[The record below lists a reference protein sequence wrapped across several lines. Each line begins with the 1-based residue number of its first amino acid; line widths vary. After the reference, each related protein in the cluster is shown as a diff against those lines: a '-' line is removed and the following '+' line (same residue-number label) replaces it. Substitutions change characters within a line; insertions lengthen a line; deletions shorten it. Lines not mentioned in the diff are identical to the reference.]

1 LIDEA
6 LVKNGGRRLVER
18 AALNVTEGNV
28 FDAFDEWLEKSLWP
42 SLGSSNAGAAAGPK
56 ELKLEIDTQSRSTAL
71 GQEMQQGEVTET
83 RLLSSESR
91 AGGSR
96 KRHIGIRLPSGSTYR
111 AGDYLAVLPLNPH
124 ETVVRVLQRFSL
136 PWDARIKIDAD
147 TATTF
152 LPTGERISAHD
163 ILTGMVELGQ
173 PVTGKSISAVADSIP
188 DAQER
193 KKLQEE
199 SENLDFQKTNVT
211 LLDLL
216 ERYPSATL
224 PFGAFLAALPAM
236 RVRQYSISSSP
247 LRDPSVCTLT
257 YSVIDAPHK
266 SNSKGGHN
274 FLGVCTNYLDR
285 LTVGTRVQIALRPSR
300 AGFHPPQDD
309 EVPMVMACAGTGL
322 APFRAFVSERAFKH
336 TSGKRVGPA
345 LLFYGLRAPDEDDMY
360 REELDGYEKQGWL
373 QVRRAYSAAPDKSAG
388 AKHVQDRIWQDRK
401 EVLGLFERDAHIYLC
416 GSGDVGAAVDDVLAR
431 IWADHTGLGEDEAKE
446 QLSKT
451 KGERY
456 WSDIFS

>member
-18 AALNVTEGNV
+18 ATLNVTEGNV

-42 SLGSSNAGAAAGPK
+42 SLGSSNSGAAAGPK
-56 ELKLEIDTQSRSTAL
+56 ELKLEIDTQSRSAAL

-91 AGGSR
+91 AGESR
-96 KRHIGIRLPSGSTYR
+96 KRHIGIRLPSGTTYR

-124 ETVVRVLQRFSL
+124 ETVVRVLHRFSL

-147 TATTF
+147 TATF
-152 LPTGERISAHD
+152 LPKGERISAHD
-163 ILTGMVELGQ
+163 ILTSMVELGQ
-173 PVTGKSISAVADSIP
+173 PVTGKSVSAVADSIP

-193 KKLQEE
+193 KMLQEE
-199 SENLDFQKTNVT
+199 SEKLDFQKTNVT

-216 ERYPSATL
+216 ERHPSATL

-247 LRDPSVCTLT
+247 LRDPSICTLT
-257 YSVIDAPHK
+257 YGVIDAPPK
-266 SNSKGGHN
+266 SNFKGGHN

-300 AGFHPPQDD
+300 AGFHPPQDGQ
-309 EVPMVMACAGTGL
+309 VPMVMACAGTGL

-336 TSGKRVGPA
+336 QSGKRVGPA

-360 REELDGYEKQGWL
+360 REELDEYEKQGWL

-388 AKHVQDRIWQDRK
+388 AKHVQDRIWQDRE

-416 GSGDVGAAVDDVLAR
+416 GSGDVGAAVDNVLAR

-446 QLSKT
+446 QLSRT

>member
-6 LVKNGGRRLVER
+6 LVKNGGKRLVER

-42 SLGSSNAGAAAGPK
+42 SLGSSNSGAAAGPK
-56 ELKLEIDTQSRSTAL
+56 ELELEIDTQSRSTAL

-83 RLLSSESR
+83 RLLTSESR

-96 KRHIGIRLPSGSTYR
+96 KRHIGIRLPSGITYR

-124 ETVVRVLQRFSL
+124 ETVRRVLHRFGL
-136 PWDARIKIDAD
+136 PWDARIKIGGDAV
-147 TATTF
+147 TY
-152 LPTGERISAHD
+152 LPKGERISAHD
-163 ILTGMVELGQ
+163 ILTGMVELGP
-173 PVTGKSISAVADSIP
+173 PVTGKLVSAVADSIP
-188 DAQER
+188 DEQER

-199 SENLDFQKTNVT
+199 SEALDFQKTNVT

-247 LRDPSVCTLT
+247 LKDPSVCTLT
-257 YSVIDAPHK
+257 YIVIDAPHK
-266 SNSKGGHN
+266 SSFKGHN
-274 FLGVCTNYLDR
+274 FLGVSTNYLER

-300 AGFHPPQDD
+300 AGFHPPLND

-322 APFRAFVSERAFKH
+322 APFRAFVSERALKKA
-336 TSGKRVGPA
+336 SGKSVGPA
-345 LLFYGLRAPDEDDMY
+345 LLFYGARAPDEDDMY
-360 REELDGYEKQGWL
+360 REELDEYEKQGWL

-388 AKHVQDRIWQDRK
+388 AKHVQDRVWQDRK
-401 EVLGLFERDAHIYLC
+401 DVVELFERDAHIYLC
-416 GSGDVGAAVDDVLAR
+416 GSGHVGAEVDNVLAR
-431 IWADHTGLGEDEAKE
+431 IWADHTGLGEEEAKE